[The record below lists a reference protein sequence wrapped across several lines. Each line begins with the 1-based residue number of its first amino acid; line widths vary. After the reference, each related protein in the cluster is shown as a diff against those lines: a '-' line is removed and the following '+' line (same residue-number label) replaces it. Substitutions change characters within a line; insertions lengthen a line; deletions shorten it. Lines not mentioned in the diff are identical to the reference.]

1 MITKEKINE
10 LRSEAARVGYH
21 NLNLAPVMHHAKSA
35 VQKAYIDQKK
45 TLSMRIKRYLSVR
58 DSISKHT
65 SKLKQQMKNTIID
78 SGDMLSTVIMAA
90 VTVSL
95 VYLWKNLMMIPIT
108 DEYLVPFGL
117 IIAGTSLGG
126 IYTFIQKRQKK
137 EVSKE
142 VISVIVGCVILI
154 TFLFTLQ
161 SGDKIYAWKS
171 GAVAI
176 FTGVIVYVINKS
188 LIPACKG
195 TVKTI
200 FYALKGCAVMFISLG
215 NIYVNQGANR
225 TISKL
230 KTIKGEIV
238 QQIEKIESML
248 ILDFMLAQRASG
260 IEPSLIEDK
269 KEKHYA

>member
-58 DSISKHT
+58 DSIAKHT
-65 SKLKQQMKNTIID
+65 LKLNQQMKNTIID

-108 DEYLVPFGL
+108 DEYMVPFGL

-142 VISVIVGCVILI
+142 VISVIVACVILI
-154 TFLFTLQ
+154 TFLFTVQ
-161 SGDKIYAWKS
+161 SGDKIFAWKS
-171 GAVAI
+171 GAVAL

-188 LIPACKG
+188 LLPACKG

-200 FYALKGCAVMFISLG
+200 FYALKVCAVMILALA

-225 TISKL
+225 SISKL

-248 ILDFMLAQRASG
+248 ILDFMLAQHAGG
-260 IEPSLIEDK
+260 IEPSLIETK